1 MQPVRHPRGRTNA
14 SGGSD
19 HGGSSSWKAARTRSN
34 RSGGQAHRPAEH
46 ETWSNDA
53 AAPNAG
59 VGRADLTPELG
70 EKEAF
75 GAAPVYRAAA
85 PTLAAN
91 KEVDILGVARAVKW
105 DAEVWVTVLRSDLSS
120 VGAQTVVVP
129 GDYDE
134 GSAGGRVGDWPE
146 GADASH
152 AGSRCVP
159 AEPRRIRADV
169 PPWRATDGPAA
180 ARGLRRAVAG
190 AMARAEVHGPTTV
203 AIGLLGASPVA
214 HRSSSDSPEGLEWPE
229 DEAAAAVVT
238 GILEWAAT
246 QGRSSIA
253 QVLETCAQIE
263 S

>member
-1 MQPVRHPRGRTNA
+1 MTRSRARGTASKSHPVLSGVDVTGPPTCDWPRGYTA
-14 SGGSD
+14 AGWAACESGESATARSALARVTRAGMRGWS
-19 HGGSSSWKAARTRSN
+19 AAQTLVTQVADRKR
-34 RSGGQAHRPAEH
+34 ACARP
-46 ETWSNDA
+46 
-53 AAPNAG
+53 
-59 VGRADLTPELG
+59 
-70 EKEAF
+70 
-75 GAAPVYRAAA
+75 
-85 PTLAAN
+85 
-91 KEVDILGVARAVKW
+91 
-105 DAEVWVTVLRSDLSS
+105 VLRSDLSS
-120 VGAQTVVVP
+120 VGAPTVVVP

-169 PPWRATDGPAA
+169 PPWRATDGRTA